1 VEKNLGHIFCGNLY
15 ASEDQSILFNQYV
28 DKFYYKM
35 ISKLVLFSF
44 ISGVLS
50 GTVNLTPKDDLQK
63 AFDNVK
69 PGDTISLGDGLY
81 TQDVITKVDG
91 EPSKRITVSGS
102 RKAILNGSGN
112 NNRIFEINH
121 DYYTLDGFT
130 IDGKHGS
137 GEKEE
142 DYLDKCLFV
151 IGKKKP
157 RTIRDEKGEYK
168 SSLDGLVVK
177 NMLLTNS
184 GGETMR
190 VRSFA
195 TNVEVYGNHFH
206 RAGIHAV
213 IGGLKSKNA
222 EQIYIGTSSNQW
234 YDGKNSVQGPDLTR
248 YVWIHH
254 NEFTGG
260 CSEAVETSK
269 EGAEYVLVEY
279 NMITDQIDPEAGGI
293 GIRSDNVVVRYNDIS
308 NTKGA
313 GVRIGGHTIK
323 GRTYGKNNHVYGNT
337 FSNTGYGS
345 FKIQTGPQGYIC
357 ENKCKGGCTSKG
369 NLGKDYSPES
379 SCKSVP
385 DVEWLKNSDGS
396 LPTESVEE
404 PKEEDVKEPAISI
417 GNSEKLSTG
426 DKCFPITVKNAKA
439 SNEDGENYAM
449 NAVDGK
455 AVTRWSANG
464 DDQWLE
470 IDFGYKKDV
479 NAIEMA
485 FFKGDTRIQMFDVY
499 VEGSLVLKDQ
509 KSSGKSLGLE
519 RFSFEE
525 VSGEK
530 LSIFGHGNTE
540 NTWNSITQIV
550 ACSKNLDKNEHD
562 SNMEEDE
569 TCDKISKLDVKSVDA
584 SSNDGNVP
592 ENVLDGDMK
601 SRWSASGEQSI
612 VLSFDR
618 PVFVYEVGIAFFK
631 GNERKALF
639 DILVK
644 TQDGL
649 WEEILVD
656 GNSAKGNGIESYDI
670 MAGNVVA
677 VKIVGYGSVNFSSGK
692 SDP

>member
-1 VEKNLGHIFCGNLY
+1 
-15 ASEDQSILFNQYV
+15 
-28 DKFYYKM
+28 M
-35 ISKLVLFSF
+35 TSKLIVFSLLSSVLA
-44 ISGVLS
+44 
-50 GTVNLTPKDDLQK
+50 GTVNVTPKDDLQK
-63 AFDNVK
+63 VFDGVK
-69 PGDTISLGDGLY
+69 PGDTISLADGLY

-91 EPSKRITVSGS
+91 EPDKRITVKGS
-102 RKAILNGSGN
+102 RKAVLNGSGS

-130 IDGKHGS
+130 IDGHHGS
-137 GEKEE
+137 GEKED

-177 NMLLTNS
+177 NMLMTNS

-195 TNVEVYGNHFH
+195 TNIEIYGNHFH
-206 RAGIHAV
+206 RAGIHSV
-213 IGGLKSKNA
+213 LNGLKSKNA

-234 YDGKNSVQGPDLTR
+234 FDGKNSVQGADLTR

-269 EGAEYVLVEY
+269 EGSEYVLVEY
-279 NMITDQIDPEAGGI
+279 NMITDQIDPEAGGV

-345 FKIQTGPQGYIC
+345 FKIQTGPQGAIC
-357 ENKCKGGCTSKG
+357 ENKCKGGCSSLG
-369 NLGKDYSPES
+369 NLGKDYSPEA

-385 DVEWLKNSDGS
+385 DVEWLKTSDGS
-396 LPTESVEE
+396 LPTEAVEE
-404 PKEEDVKEPAISI
+404 EYEDKDDKEPV
-417 GNSEKLSTG
+417 LSVGTPENG
-426 DKCFPITVKNAKA
+426 KCFPLTIKNVKA
-439 SNEDGENYAM
+439 SSEHDDNIAM

-470 IDFGYKKDV
+470 IDFGYEKSV
-479 NAIEMA
+479 NAVEMA
-485 FFKGDTRIQMFDVY
+485 FFKGDTRVQKFDIY
-499 VEGSLVLKDQ
+499 VEGSMVLKDQ

-519 RFSFEE
+519 RFSFKE
-525 VSGEK
+525 VSGKK
-530 LSIFGHGNTE
+530 LSIFGHGNSQ

-550 ACSKNLDKNEHD
+550 ACSKDLDKDEHD
-562 SNMEEDE
+562 SVEEDE
-569 TCDKISKLDVKSVDA
+569 NCDKISKLDVSSVDA

-592 ENVLDGDMK
+592 ENVLDGNMK
-601 SRWSASGEQSI
+601 TRWSASGEQSI
-612 VLSFDR
+612 VLSFDK

-631 GNERKALF
+631 GNERKSLF
-639 DILVK
+639 DIIVK
-644 TQDGL
+644 TDNDVWQ
-649 WEEILVD
+649 EVLVD
-656 GNSAKGNGIESYDI
+656 GESVKGNGIESYDV
-670 MAGNVVA
+670 MMGNVVA
-677 VKIVGYGSVNFSSGK
+677 VKIVGYGTVNFGNGK
-692 SDP
+692 SDPWNSITEVGVYGC